1 MKRGEK
7 SIAFKKIL
15 VPIDF
20 SSYSD
25 QALNYAATISKKFNA
40 QVILMHV
47 IESLPYSVTDSL
59 VLIDHKRA
67 LETTARSL
75 LDNWSKKLREKKVA
89 VTTFLVSGVAYHEI
103 IKKARQEKVDL
114 IVMGT
119 HGRTGLEHLLLGSV
133 AEKVLRLCACPVLT
147 VRLPAAESKSKLSRR
162 PSTRGT
168 TLY

>member
-1 MKRGEK
+1 MKREGR
-7 SIAFKKIL
+7 SAAFRKIL

-59 VLIDHKRA
+59 VLIDHRRA
-67 LETTARSL
+67 LETTAKSL
-75 LDNWSKKLREKKVA
+75 LDNWSERLSEKKVA
-89 VTTFLVSGVAYHEI
+89 VTTFIASGAAYHEI
-103 IKKARQEKVDL
+103 VKKAQREKVDL

-133 AEKVLRLCACPVLT
+133 AEKVLRLCSCPVLT
-147 VRLPAAESKSKLSRR
+147 VRSPVATLKAKLSRPPR
-162 PSTRGT
+162 TRGT